1 MDMIDEL
8 PVSTPKG
15 VGVSLVGGD
24 PEVRHSR
31 QLMLRAERYEVR
43 SYATSAA
50 LLADPRSRDY
60 SCIVMN
66 LDPAGG
72 DVFALLRAMRGS
84 GWRGKAVLIEDDV
97 ADRAIRD
104 AAARHGDEVLARPV
118 SQRVLLSAIDA
129 SVNRGWSGWNA
140 GR

>member
-1 MDMIDEL
+1 MIDEL
-8 PVSTPKG
+8 PVSTQKG
-15 VGVSLVGGD
+15 VGISLVGGD

-31 QLMLRAERYEVR
+31 QLMLRAERYDVR
-43 SYATSAA
+43 SYGTNAA

-60 SCIVMN
+60 PCIVVD
-66 LDPAGG
+66 LDPAS
-72 DVFALLRAMRGS
+72 DVSALLSAMRGS
-84 GWRGKAVLIEDDV
+84 GWRGKAVLIEGDV
-97 ADRAIRD
+97 ADSAIRGT
-104 AAARHGDEVLARPV
+104 AGRHGDEVLARPV